1 MDHPLPLSLLPTPTP
16 DRARRY
22 ELCASIEA
30 LEAQVCRAVYEA
42 TGVELAPVP
51 ESARIELSTLQLSFA
66 RLAGDKD
73 SLSTAGRVRSAAP
86 VIARHT
92 GRGPVRIRPDGSALE
107 VAVELSLGDPE
118 RRHVPLRSLLAEAGV
133 AGPLEPVTLLFGRRP
148 DATSLRVPAAE
159 AGHVL
164 MAGGP
169 GSGRVAGLHTLLAG
183 LAFRYAPNRAHLA
196 IFDAPRG
203 PLAPWAALPHLIGPR
218 VTTAEG
224 CRRLERRLVKELV
237 ARRALRAR
245 QPAARLP
252 RLVAVWNRDAAPG
265 PALARILRQG
275 AAVGMT
281 VVLSLTAPG
290 PRQLPAPIKPWLTT
304 GVAFRLATPF
314 QSRLVI
320 QCSRAVALL
329 GRGDAWALTPRA
341 LTRVQTADL
350 RLADLGRIAAATKEC
365 SAGYARKVG

>member
-1 MDHPLPLSLLPTPTP
+1 MDHPLPLTLLPTPTP

-51 ESARIELSTLQLSFA
+51 ESARIELSTLQLRFA
-66 RLAGDKD
+66 VRTGSDPLPTADQIRGAA
-73 SLSTAGRVRSAAP
+73 SL
-86 VIARHT
+86 IARHT
-92 GRGPVRIRPDGSALE
+92 GRGPVRIRPAGSADE
-107 VAVELSLGDPE
+107 VDVELSLRALE

-133 AGPLEPVTLLFGRRP
+133 AGPHEPVTLLFGRRP

-183 LAFRYAPNRAHLA
+183 LAFRYAPFRVRLA

-203 PLAPWAALPHLIGPR
+203 PLSPWAALPHLVGPR

-224 CRRLERRLVKELV
+224 CQRLERRLVRELV
-237 ARRALRAR
+237 ARRRLRAR
-245 QPAARLP
+245 QPTACFP

-265 PALARILRQG
+265 PLLARILRQG
-275 AAVGMT
+275 TAVGMT
-281 VVLSLTAPG
+281 VIYSLTAPG
-290 PRQLPAPIKPWLTT
+290 PRLLPAPIKPWLTT

-350 RLADLGRIAAATKEC
+350 RLADLGRIAAATKER